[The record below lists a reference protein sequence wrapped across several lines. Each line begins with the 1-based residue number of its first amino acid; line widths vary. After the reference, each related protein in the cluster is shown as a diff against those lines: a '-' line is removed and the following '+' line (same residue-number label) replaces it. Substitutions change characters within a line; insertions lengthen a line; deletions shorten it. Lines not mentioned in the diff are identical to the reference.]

1 MIPILYPSGTTTF
14 TSNGLGKLSD
24 CSSCLVTEERNGVFE
39 VEFTYPV
46 TGIHYSDIQ
55 EGCIICVSHDEQKDR
70 QPFIIYGHSKPIDGL
85 VTFRAYH
92 ISYLLSNIIVEPFDA
107 VSMASAFVKLK
118 TESINNNPFTFWTDN
133 TTAGTYTLETPKTVR
148 ATLGGE
154 RGSLLDIFGGEYE
167 FDNFTVRNYAHRGA
181 DNGVTIRYSKN
192 LTDLTEDVDAMDI
205 YDSAVGFYLNE
216 ETLVYT
222 GIVVGTGQTGG
233 TVRVIDFSSEYQE
246 APTVA
251 DLTSKTQSYLDSNK
265 PWIPNQNI
273 SVNFV
278 NLWQTEEYKNIAP
291 LERVQ
296 LCDIVTIIYTALG
309 VQAEAKVIK
318 VVWNALL
325 DRYDEIEL
333 GDAKSNFADTVL
345 SEVND
350 TLGNIIDN
358 IPTMSNVQGAIDHA
372 TQLITGGLGGHVV
385 IVQDANGQPTE
396 ILIMDT
402 ADTSTAVNVLRI
414 NVNGIGFSHTGVNGT
429 YTTAWTLDGNFVADF
444 ITSGTISANLISGGT
459 LKIGGGDGTEFGT
472 RGAIYVYDNQDR
484 LFLTL
489 TYQGF
494 SLSTEEQGSIGYGNI
509 NIKNTLIPVSTYDSY
524 NDYPS
529 RTRNIFGVEHTK
541 NDGNTLI
548 QNVFGVYKATDQVSL
563 TGHFYPID
571 YKRFWLRE
579 TDEIYTSN
587 GYGNIKNASRFP
599 TKEYMIPVGSNPTKT
614 IIHREATGTRW
625 TYQIDDTYN
634 RKTAYLSLGF
644 YRGEPQ
650 LSVSSGFSQSAS
662 DYLFNFF
669 TGHEPAYASTSSKRF
684 KCEIAA
690 LQDEKLD
697 PKNLLKLEVKQFK
710 YKDEHPTQ
718 YPDMKGLLMPGFI
731 AEDVAEIYP
740 SATIHDKDGKVESW
754 DERRIIPGMLALI
767 QEQHKTI
774 QNLENRI
781 KKLENLLTDDG
792 R

>member
-1 MIPILYPSGTTTF
+1 MIPILYPGGTTTF

-39 VEFTYPV
+39 VEFTYPI

-133 TTAGTYTLETPKTVR
+133 TTAGTYALETPKTVR

-181 DNGVTIRYSKN
+181 DNGVIIRYSKN

-296 LCDIVTIIYTALG
+296 LCDTVTIIYTALG

-345 SEVND
+345 FEVNE

-358 IPTMSNVQGAIDHA
+358 IPTMSNVNDAINHA
-372 TQLITGGLGGHVV
+372 TALITGGLGGHVV
-385 IVQDANGQPTE
+385 IVKDANGHPTE

-402 ADTSTAVNVLRI
+402 DDVQTAVRVLRI
-414 NVNGIGFSHTGVNGT
+414 NVNGIGFSSTGVNGT
-429 YTTAWTLDGNFVADF
+429 YTTAWTLDGQFVADF
-444 ITSGTISANLISGGT
+444 ITAGTLSANLISGGV
-459 LKIGGGDGTEFGT
+459 LKLGGTTNNYGQINMLDAYDNIIGYWDIEGFKVEEYQNRIGFMVGDIETVGGSTKWGSKTYRNAKPPIYANDIRSSVFAESNASNIGGMSEIRDILGQKDHYTHYYWNSTSNHYDYQTTTTLEKGLTQTTKSYGNESSTYGISHFRYDDNYFLWSGGEGNQPYSSGLYFRRSDNSARVFGT
-472 RGAIYVYDNQDR
+472 NI
-484 LFLTL
+484 
-489 TYQGF
+489 
-494 SLSTEEQGSIGYGNI
+494 LSS
-509 NIKNTLIPVSTYDSY
+509 
-524 NDYPS
+524 
-529 RTRNIFGVEHTK
+529 
-541 NDGNTLI
+541 
-548 QNVFGVYKATDQVSL
+548 
-563 TGHFYPID
+563 
-571 YKRFWLRE
+571 
-579 TDEIYTSN
+579 
-587 GYGNIKNASRFP
+587 
-599 TKEYMIPVGSNPTKT
+599 
-614 IIHREATGTRW
+614 
-625 TYQIDDTYN
+625 
-634 RKTAYLSLGF
+634 
-644 YRGEPQ
+644 
-650 LSVSSGFSQSAS
+650 
-662 DYLFNFF
+662 
-669 TGHEPAYASTSSKRF
+669 SSKRY
-684 KCEIAA
+684 KHDINPLENK
-690 LQDEKLD
+690 ELD
-697 PKNLLKLEVKQFK
+697 PHKLLELPTKQFIYNHGK
-710 YKDEHPTQ
+710 EQ
-718 YPDMKGLLMPGFI
+718 YQDTRDKVIPGFI

-740 SATIHDKDGKVESW
+740 SATIHDKDGNVESW

-774 QNLENRI
+774 QSLENRI